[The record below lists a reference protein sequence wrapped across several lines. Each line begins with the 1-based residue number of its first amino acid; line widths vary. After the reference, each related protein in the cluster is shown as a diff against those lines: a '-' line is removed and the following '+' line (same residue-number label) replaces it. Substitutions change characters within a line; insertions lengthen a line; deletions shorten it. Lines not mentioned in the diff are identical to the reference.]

1 MIRSI
6 GVGTYIY
13 SKEDLVSPK
22 FFFKVSQLGLDCS
35 RKNVAEVQYYNIIQ
49 AIRDLTKIEAP
60 ISRKKHYKNT
70 MVNSK
75 ARFPVL
81 YTVPPICSSIM
92 YLRYT
97 F

>member
-6 GVGTYIY
+6 CVGTYIY
-13 SKEDLVSPK
+13 SKENLVSPK
-22 FFFKVSQLGLDCS
+22 NIFKMSKPGLDGS
-35 RKNVAEVQYYNIIQ
+35 RKNVVEVQYYNIIQ
-49 AIRDLTKIEAP
+49 AMRDLTKIEAP

-75 ARFPVL
+75 ARFPAL
-81 YTVPPICSSIM
+81 NSAPPTCSIM